1 MGGVVFFQ
9 HLQSRMQGF
18 GCCGVLHFRKKI
30 RKGVLRS
37 FIDRSDFSSSKTG
50 CFFYK
55 LILFEKGI
63 IHCKNLSHGRVIFA
77 ALQPGFQA
85 ADRFFQAADCYIAQ
99 NADGKL
105 RDNGIDV
112 CEIRI

>member
-18 GCCGVLHFRKKI
+18 GSCGVLHFREKI
-30 RKGVLRS
+30 GKGVLRS
-37 FIDRSDFSSSKTG
+37 VIGSSDFFSGKTG

-63 IHCKNLSHGRVIFA
+63 VHCKNLSHGRVIFA

-85 ADRFFQAADCYIAQ
+85 VDRLFQAADGYIAQ